1 MYEYMYICIQ
11 MYMCM
16 CMYVFVYECM
26 YVYMYEYVCIYV
38 NRALD
43 LARKC
48 CVSEISQGVVETACD
63 MQGGVENSLQ
73 KFGQETTAYVSK
85 HTLENIIKTQLAEME
100 CNDIDNVLCFPVPYI
115 FFGTFSMDLQHET

>member
-1 MYEYMYICIQ
+1 MTYSTSYCHFDKLLCPWNGCMYEYMYICIQ

-48 CVSEISQGVVETACD
+48 CVSEIS
-63 MQGGVENSLQ
+63 
-73 KFGQETTAYVSK
+73 
-85 HTLENIIKTQLAEME
+85 
-100 CNDIDNVLCFPVPYI
+100 
-115 FFGTFSMDLQHET
+115 